1 LEGSK
6 VPEKGSRVQSE
17 STASTVLSPEDVSEI
32 KELMKKVSVLDEK
45 FNNFPEMIKQG
56 AREYVQG
63 IGGPAATNPE
73 DVEMQA
79 NLKIEEGSAV
89 ARMVCLTY

>member
-6 VPEKGSRVQSE
+6 VPEKGSGVQSE

-45 FNNFPEMIKQG
+45 FNNFPEMIKQD

-63 IGGPAATNPE
+63 IGGPAP
-73 DVEMQA
+73 
-79 NLKIEEGSAV
+79 S
-89 ARMVCLTY
+89 